1 MAFSAHPITA
11 APAAL
16 APVASPSCAPVA
28 GDESPFAKLLS
39 AQPQPQEPAK
49 TEAKTEPEASAQ
61 REPDDKPA
69 APAQDKPA
77 KALTRPAANALRT
90 SRPAASAR
98 TATAREAAQPDDA
111 AKDAAKDSAAADTTI
126 AQPTTPAAPA
136 PTDAAPATMDPALAQ
151 WLASLNRP
159 AGPAS
164 PPVAPAEVN
173 RIAID
178 GTPAKA
184 FTQGN
189 AVGNEADPRAA
200 KGGEHKLPGF
210 EPVEPS
216 RAAGDNAALVAALVD
231 RPAAAKPREPS
242 TANDPG
248 IAALA
253 AGSTAHAARAEPV
266 AAAAAINLPT
276 PVSSPEFKAALGMQ
290 VSVLARDGIQHAQL
304 HLNPAEMG
312 PISVQIALDGNQA
325 QVDFGADSAHTRHLI
340 EAGLPE
346 LASALRDAGLTLSGG
361 GVSQHARGQSQ
372 DDGAASGRDG
382 GTPRGAD
389 SADGAGAA
397 APRRVNL
404 RLPQGAVDLYA

>member
-1 MAFSAHPITA
+1 MPFSAHPITA

-16 APVASPSCAPVA
+16 APVAPPSCAPVA

-49 TEAKTEPEASAQ
+49 PESKSEPEASAP
-61 REPDDKPA
+61 RDELDDKPA
-69 APAQDKPA
+69 AVPAQDKAA
-77 KALTRPAANALRT
+77 KALTRPAANAVRN
-90 SRPAASAR
+90 SRSAASAR

-111 AKDAAKDSAAADTTI
+111 AKDAAKDSAAVDTTT
-126 AQPTTPAAPA
+126 AQPATPA

-178 GTPAKA
+178 GTPPKA
-184 FTQGN
+184 FTQGS

-382 GTPRGAD
+382 DMPRGAD